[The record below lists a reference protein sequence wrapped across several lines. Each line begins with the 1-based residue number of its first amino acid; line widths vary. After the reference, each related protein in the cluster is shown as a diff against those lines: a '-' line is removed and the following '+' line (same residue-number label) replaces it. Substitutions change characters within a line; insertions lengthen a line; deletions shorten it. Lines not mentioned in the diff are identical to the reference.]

1 MILTPLTNALRL
13 PKKGS
18 PKDPICRVA
27 GTVFHQVSLVR
38 KKNRAIAGS
47 HETKTRQENIE
58 MKDRTRAWRR
68 KQSRRIVT
76 KIESTKTW
84 ILNTVQKRKAERP
97 APLAEAKPHKHG
109 KLTHIQELR
118 LQLSLNNQ
126 LADDFAA

>member
-1 MILTPLTNALRL
+1 
-13 PKKGS
+13 
-18 PKDPICRVA
+18 
-27 GTVFHQVSLVR
+27 
-38 KKNRAIAGS
+38 
-47 HETKTRQENIE
+47 
-58 MKDRTRAWRR
+58 MKDRSRAWRR

-118 LQLSLNNQ
+118 LQLFLNQQ
-126 LADDFAA
+126 LLDDMAA